1 MNNELLE
8 RNARAAQYSAKCAT
22 KRRLAAKRRNRRI
35 AWVSRVFAPFTA
47 GFLVVVAALGLV

>member
-1 MNNELLE
+1 MNTIAE

-35 AWVSRVFAPFTA
+35 AWVGRFFAPVTA